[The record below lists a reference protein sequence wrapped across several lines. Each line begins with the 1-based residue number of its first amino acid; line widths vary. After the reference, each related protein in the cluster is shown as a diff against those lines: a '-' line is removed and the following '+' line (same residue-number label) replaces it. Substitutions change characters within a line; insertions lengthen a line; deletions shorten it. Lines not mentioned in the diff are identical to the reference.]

1 MPVLTGKGFMPI
13 ESVGIGD
20 LVLTGSDGWKP
31 VLETMTEKRDDA
43 IILHGQ
49 GSNGIICAPES
60 MFMAG
65 HRFQGPWD
73 NANRT
78 YPTLFEN
85 DGWRSASNMDA
96 HMWLNVGR
104 IPELPIPSLENVVF
118 DEEFFYFVGRFLGD
132 GWVWESRDGSTNQQV
147 GVCCGFRD
155 VESLMPHM
163 KALGW
168 KFSEQD
174 QRTGHYWRCYDKT
187 KFHWFEDNFGRG
199 AINKHLPG
207 WTFGMKKEWRQALLQ
222 GYWESDGNPIRN
234 GMHATSISR
243 KLILGIKTLEAGLGR
258 ASSISS
264 HEPNRVCLI
273 EGRRVNERTNYLIN
287 TYDRIRKSIICDR
300 GYWAHMRKREDMR
313 ETITMHALT
322 LEADSY
328 MVDGILVRA

>member
-1 MPVLTGKGFMPI
+1 MPI

-78 YPTLFEN
+78 YPTLFEK

-207 WTFGMKKEWRQALLQ
+207 WTFGMKKGMAAGPVTGVLAVGRQPDPERHARDLDQ
-222 GYWESDGNPIRN
+222 PKTHTRN
-234 GMHATSISR
+234 QDPGGWT
-243 KLILGIKTLEAGLGR
+243 R
-258 ASSISS
+258 A
-264 HEPNRVCLI
+264 
-273 EGRRVNERTNYLIN
+273 
-287 TYDRIRKSIICDR
+287 RIQ
-300 GYWAHMRKREDMR
+300 YFHP
-313 ETITMHALT
+313 
-322 LEADSY
+322 
-328 MVDGILVRA
+328 

>member
-1 MPVLTGKGFMPI
+1 
-13 ESVGIGD
+13 
-20 LVLTGSDGWKP
+20 
-31 VLETMTEKRDDA
+31 
-43 IILHGQ
+43 
-49 GSNGIICAPES
+49 
-60 MFMAG
+60 MAG

-78 YPTLFEN
+78 YPTLFEK

-207 WTFGMKKEWRQALLQ
+207 WTFGMKKEMA
-222 GYWESDGNPIRN
+222 
-234 GMHATSISR
+234 
-243 KLILGIKTLEAGLGR
+243 AGLVTGVLGVGR
-258 ASSISS
+258 Q
-264 HEPNRVCLI
+264 PDP
-273 EGRRVNERTNYLIN
+273 ERHARDLDQPKTHTRNQDPGGW
-287 TYDRIRKSIICDR
+287 TRARIQ
-300 GYWAHMRKREDMR
+300 YFQP
-313 ETITMHALT
+313 
-322 LEADSY
+322 
-328 MVDGILVRA
+328 